1 MRFGA
6 TIGGADLKVTCAV
19 VVLGALV
26 QTACTPQTALV
37 AAAVPSGTTSVLLSQ
52 TERVR
57 DDNRRQIVAYEQA
70 RDWTGLARLADENL
84 KRDPHTPDWR
94 LIAGYAYTQLG
105 QHAQAAAQYAEAVR
119 LEPDMTLYWTL
130 LAQSWRAAGQPE
142 RALAVLDNA
151 SLARRDDPQ
160 IPVLQGDIRLDQ
172 GRATAAIQAYR
183 TALAIDERHVPAW
196 RGLERAHRASGNSD
210 EAVRAGRE
218 AQRITESVATK
229 PAASR

>member
-1 MRFGA
+1 MRLVIIAGA
-6 TIGGADLKVTCAV
+6 
-19 VVLGALV
+19 VLGALL
-26 QTACTPQTALV
+26 QAACTPQTALM

-70 RDWTGLARLADENL
+70 RDWSGLARFAEENL

-105 QHAQAAAQYAEAVR
+105 EPVKAAAEYAEAVR

-130 LAQSWRAAGQPE
+130 LAQAWRAAGQPE
-142 RALAVLDNA
+142 RAVAVLDNA
-151 SLARRDDPQ
+151 FLARRDDPQ
-160 IPVLQGDIRLDQ
+160 IPVLQGDIQLDQ
-172 GRATAAIQAYR
+172 GRASAAIRAYR
-183 TALAIDERHVPAW
+183 AALAIDERHLPAW
-196 RGLERAHRASGNSD
+196 RGLERAYRASGNQD
-210 EAVRAGRE
+210 EAVRAARE
-218 AQRITESVATK
+218 AQRIVDSPAVK

>member
-1 MRFGA
+1 M
-6 TIGGADLKVTCAV
+6 KVMFPIIV
-19 VVLGALV
+19 VVSALA
-26 QTACTPQTALV
+26 QTACTPQTALM

-57 DDNRRQIVAYEQA
+57 DDNRRQIVALEQA
-70 RDWTGLARLADENL
+70 RDWTGLARFADENV

-105 QHAQAAAQYAEAVR
+105 EPTTAAAQYAEAVR

-130 LAQSWRAAGQPE
+130 LAQSWRTAGQPE

-151 SLARRDDPQ
+151 ALARRDDPQ

-183 TALAIDERHVPAW
+183 AALTIDERHVPAW
-196 RGLERAHRASGNSD
+196 RGLERAYRANGNQD
-210 EAVRAGRE
+210 EAVRAARE
-218 AQRITESVATK
+218 AQRIVETPVMK